1 MKIINSFKI
10 LTLLGLLF
18 TTSITVL
25 AQVPTT
31 GLLAHYKF
39 ESSGTC
45 ADETGNYNAT
55 SVSGPVLNTQGMIG
69 NCYEFD
75 GTNDK
80 VDLPAIA
87 IGNNTG
93 TICGWFKKDA
103 GSGTSRKV
111 IGRFWQQHAFGV
123 EGSGNYEGLWNDN
136 WLGSS
141 SVYDD
146 SQWHFFALI
155 YDGSLGSQNIKL
167 WIDDYI
173 LTTSNATG
181 NNINESSIWQIGT
194 HGNNDHYWDGL
205 IDEVRLYN
213 RALTTT
219 EIEALYD
226 EPNSSNPTAL
236 DGGSISIA
244 DTIVN
249 YGSQP
254 PMITSSVDP
263 SGGDCSESYTY
274 DWQSSV
280 GSANF
285 VSLSVN
291 SSTYQPA
298 ALTQSTTFRRV
309 VYCGSDSAYSNN
321 VINIT
326 VIQST
331 GSDSSAFHSDI
342 SQEIENLNEKT
353 NPIGTDIL
361 LIEDS
366 QDSYSKKKVQ
376 LDSLPARAINLEY
389 LSSDTS
395 GVINPGSGNSA
406 VIPSGSTTI
415 ASLMLPEDKTKL
427 DGIAENANN
436 YTLPEATSSVLGGVI
451 VDNTTITV
459 NASGVITAV
468 AASGEDVN
476 AIHTNEPAEINALS
490 TKAVPENSDVLV
502 IEDSSDSY
510 NKKKVLLSTLPGGT
524 GTDDQNATEVL
535 LASYSMPASG
545 GSIGSSD
552 DVQTAIGK
560 LEKGLESATAGGGED
575 NVQADW
581 NEGDTGSD
589 AYILNKPTIPGY
601 QTIDVFSLDGTV
613 LSLSL
618 ENDSEATKTINLSAI
633 QDGTGTD
640 DQNATEVLLS
650 SYSLPASGGS
660 ISSSDD
666 VQTAIGKLE
675 KGLESATAGGG
686 EDNVQANWNEGD
698 TNSDA
703 YILNKPTI
711 PTNNNQLTNGANY
724 ADKDLSNIFTGDIS
738 VPNETYG
745 FGWNGSLEV
754 PTKDAI
760 YDKIELLGS
769 GSGTVTSVS
778 LSSSDLSI
786 SGSPITTSGTI
797 TANLASSSV
806 DAANLNNNAIS
817 GRTALTSGL
826 YSTDELFVSD
836 GGILKKMDVSVIESY
851 MQSNLNFGLGTVTSI
866 ALSSSDLSISGSPIT
881 SSGTLTANLASSC
894 VDADNL
900 NNNVISGRT
909 ALTSGL
915 YSTDELFVSDG
926 GTLKKMDI
934 SVIESYMQS
943 NLSFGLGTVTS
954 VALSS
959 SDLSITGSPVT
970 GSGTLTANL
979 LSGSVDATNLNNNV
993 ISGRSALTS
1002 GLISTDELF
1011 ISDGGTLKK
1020 MDVSV
1025 IQSYM
1030 QNNLNFG
1037 STGVWTD
1044 NSTYINYSGK
1054 VGINTTRDPG
1064 TYHLEVNGS
1073 IHAKEVVIDVTNW
1086 ADYVFGSNYNLKP
1099 LNEVESFIKENK
1111 HLPEIPSAKEVE
1123 EEGIDL
1129 GEMNMLLLKKVEEL
1143 TLYLLQQEKRIK
1155 ELEERFDK

>member
-10 LTLLGLLF
+10 LALLGLFF
-18 TTSITVL
+18 TTSFTVL

-476 AIHTNEPAEINALS
+476 AIHTNEPAEINTLS

-535 LASYSMPASG
+535 LTSYSMPASG

-601 QTIDVFSLDGTV
+601 QSIDVFSLAGTV

-618 ENDSEATKTINLSAI
+618 ENDSEPTKTINLSAI

-686 EDNVQANWNEGD
+686 EDNVQADWNEGD
-698 TNSDA
+698 TGSDA

-711 PTNNNQLTNGANY
+711 PGYQTIDEFSLDGTVLSLSLENDSEATKTINLSAIQDGTGTDNQTIDYFSLDGTTLSLSLENDGEST
-724 ADKDLSNIFTGDIS
+724 KTVDLSG
-738 VPNETYG
+738 
-745 FGWNGSLEV
+745 LE
-754 PTKDAI
+754 
-760 YDKIELLGS
+760 GS
-769 GSGTVTSVS
+769 GS
-778 LSSSDLSI
+778 
-786 SGSPITTSGTI
+786 
-797 TANLASSSV
+797 
-806 DAANLNNNAIS
+806 
-817 GRTALTSGL
+817 
-826 YSTDELFVSD
+826 
-836 GGILKKMDVSVIESY
+836 
-851 MQSNLNFGLGTVTSI
+851 
-866 ALSSSDLSISGSPIT
+866 
-881 SSGTLTANLASSC
+881 
-894 VDADNL
+894 
-900 NNNVISGRT
+900 
-909 ALTSGL
+909 
-915 YSTDELFVSDG
+915 
-926 GTLKKMDI
+926 
-934 SVIESYMQS
+934 
-943 NLSFGLGTVTS
+943 
-954 VALSS
+954 
-959 SDLSITGSPVT
+959 
-970 GSGTLTANL
+970 
-979 LSGSVDATNLNNNV
+979 
-993 ISGRSALTS
+993 
-1002 GLISTDELF
+1002 
-1011 ISDGGTLKK
+1011 
-1020 MDVSV
+1020 
-1025 IQSYM
+1025 
-1030 QNNLNFG
+1030 
-1037 STGVWTD
+1037 VWTD

-1086 ADYVFGSNYNLKP
+1086 ADYVFGNNYNLKP

-1155 ELEERFDK
+1155 ELEEKIN